1 MIVREATI
9 DDAAAV
15 AGLVRALGYTAVD
28 DEVAR
33 RLDWFAA
40 SEHDAVQVAEVEGRV
55 AGFVAASV
63 TRSLIDP
70 QWFGR
75 ITALSVAGGDRRRGI
90 GRRLV
95 AAAEEWVVA
104 HGASLV
110 QVNSGRRP
118 ERAAAHEFYPALGY
132 RDQHDHHVLYER
144 RMGG

>member
-1 MIVREATI
+1 MIVREATG

-15 AGLVRALGYTAVD
+15 ASLVRALGYTAAD
-28 DEVAR
+28 DDIAR
-33 RLDWFAA
+33 QLDWFAA
-40 SEHDAVQVAEVEGRV
+40 SDHDIVQVAQVGDGV
-55 AGFVAASV
+55 AGFVTASV

-90 GRRLV
+90 GRRLL
-95 AAAEEWVVA
+95 AAAEEWVAA

-110 QVNSGRRP
+110 QLNCGRRA

-132 RDQHDHHVLYER
+132 RDQHDHHVLYEKR
-144 RMGG
+144 LDA